1 MHPVLARRVIHPYL
15 QWRTGSQTSPVLA
28 TLEQTQWWTPEQ
40 LAELQWTSLRD
51 LLRHAAARVPYYRD
65 LFASL
70 GAHAE
75 EFRTPDDLPR
85 LPVLS
90 KEAIRD
96 RGPDL
101 IAEGA
106 GRLRAWSTS
115 GSTGVP
121 IRAYFDVHGD
131 NWRQAAERRRMRW
144 WDQDVGSRIA
154 TLSTHHYPRKYLW
167 KRRLLLNEG
176 HFFCVDLSAAGL
188 SRLHRDLVRF
198 RPESLRGRPSTLT
211 HFARFVLDRGAGA
224 ADLGLRVVWSSA
236 EVLYPDQRALMA
248 QAFGCPV
255 VDEYGSSEN
264 GLIAVECPAGRRH
277 VIAENV
283 YLEYRP
289 VTPHDEGL
297 TEILVTNLRNR
308 AMPFIRYA
316 IGDLGGPVAASCPC
330 GRGLPLLG
338 LAGGRTVDVVVLS
351 DGRVVDSTALVRVME
366 HLPRPIRQFRI
377 IQEDPQRFTVLLAAE
392 HGEGMAEI
400 VRRDFHRILGFPA
413 SVDVRL
419 VDEIPPEPTGKLR
432 RFVSRL
438 VHPAVR
444 HREEVPP
451 RE

>member
-1 MHPVLARRVIHPYL
+1 MHPALAQRVIHPYL
-15 QWRTGSQTSPVLA
+15 QWRTGSQASPVLA

-51 LLRHAAARVPYYRD
+51 LLRHASVHVLYYRD
-65 LFASL
+65 LFGHL
-70 GAHAE
+70 GAHPE
-75 EFRTPDDLPR
+75 DFRSPDDLR
-85 LPVLS
+85 HLPVLT
-90 KEAIRD
+90 KETIRD
-96 RGPDL
+96 RGADL
-101 IAEGA
+101 VAQGT
-106 GRLRAWSTS
+106 RPVRTWPTS

-121 IRAYFDVHGD
+121 IRASFDRHGD

-144 WDQDVGSRIA
+144 WGQDVGSRVA

-176 HFFCVDLSAAGL
+176 HFFCVDLSAAEL
-188 SRLHRDLVRF
+188 SRLHRELVRF

-211 HFARFVLDRGAGA
+211 HFARFVLDHGAGA
-224 ADLGLRVVWSSA
+224 AVLGLRVVWSSA
-236 EVLYPDQRALMA
+236 EVLYPDQREVMA
-248 QAFGCPV
+248 RAFGCPV
-255 VDEYGSSEN
+255 VDEYGSAEN
-264 GLIAVECPAGRRH
+264 GLIAVECPEGRLH
-277 VIAENV
+277 IVAENV

-289 VTPHDEGL
+289 VSPQGGEIS
-297 TEILVTNLRNR
+297 EILVTNLRNR

-316 IGDLGGPVAASCPC
+316 IGDLGGPVAAPCPC

-338 LAGGRTVDVVVLS
+338 LAGGRTADVVVLP
-351 DGRVVDSTALVRVME
+351 DGRFVDSTALVRTME

-392 HGEGMAEI
+392 HGEGMAEV

-444 HREEVPP
+444 HRGEVPP